1 MALRMTGPMG
11 LVVTS
16 RSRLRRMV
24 LARNSPPVTN
34 CSVMWVTASL
44 QALPP
49 TAIRM
54 RSVPPWARLGGWLM
68 MLPRR
73 PRANL
78 PGTRIHLPGQPAQA
92 APQHELEGRAH
103 HREAEP
109 SRPPEGQ
116 LQVLHPHQPR
126 TARSGPGLEDAGAA
140 HDPAEVGALDPAR
153 RSPAGDLHRIMEP
166 HAADPGEGVEALAD
180 AVAAR
185 LDGHG
190 REHHPA
196 RLALPIGERRPRHL
210 DRGGH
215 RHPLLHPRPHPVLL
229 AQRCRMMVP
238 CNGPSDGGPSTS
250 PERPRSWRSSTAPRT
265 PSTTAARTS
274 RSTPPWRP
282 PTGRSPRE
290 RTGWTWAASKQAP
303 APRSTRPR
311 SWSACCRWSR
321 RCDLGPTR

>member
-49 TAIRM
+49 TGIRRKSEKPATTAATEITSAVTSRVKAPLTNGLPSSTRYEIPSNRRLAGYSAIGKCTSAGCRGRPLPPRSRLAIGASVGAARRM
-54 RSVPPWARLGGWLM
+54 ADDATRPAARQPPGDA
-68 MLPRR
+68 P
-73 PRANL
+73 P
-78 PGTRIHLPGQPAQA
+78 PAWPA
-92 APQHELEGRAH
+92 G
-103 HREAEP
+103 
-109 SRPPEGQ
+109 GQ

-140 HDPAEVGALDPAR
+140 HDPAEVGDLDPAR
-153 RSPAGDLHRIMEP
+153 RIPAGDLHRIMEP

-238 CNGPSDGGPSTS
+238 CNGPSDGGPSS
-250 PERPRSWRSSTAPRT
+250 FF
-265 PSTTAARTS
+265 
-274 RSTPPWRP
+274 
-282 PTGRSPRE
+282 
-290 RTGWTWAASKQAP
+290 
-303 APRSTRPR
+303 
-311 SWSACCRWSR
+311 
-321 RCDLGPTR
+321 